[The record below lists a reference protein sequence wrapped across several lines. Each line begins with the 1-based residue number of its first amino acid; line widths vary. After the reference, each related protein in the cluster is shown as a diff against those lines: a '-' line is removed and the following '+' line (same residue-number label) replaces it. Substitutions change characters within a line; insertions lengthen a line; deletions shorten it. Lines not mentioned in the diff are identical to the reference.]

1 MVSYASAKAEAMKVE
16 PPRGLMRRHERS
28 TYLIAGIG
36 LVPLV
41 GPAFAARGLPYVTT
55 CLVALGVV
63 AVIGNF
69 AAVLRLVRIARSLR

>member
-1 MVSYASAKAEAMKVE
+1 
-16 PPRGLMRRHERS
+16 
-28 TYLIAGIG
+28 
-36 LVPLV
+36 
-41 GPAFAARGLPYVTT
+41 LPYVTT